1 MLEILLTATVPQS
14 PEKDPD
20 GIVHVLYIIER
31 FYSYYV
37 DDHLIILAL
46 LFVIVF
52 DIILGTCNAWVY
64 HEYKSYK
71 FREGLVSHA
80 AIFFLTALVYPFI
93 VLAGLDKAI
102 DAFILSMIFAYSS
115 SILANLA
122 KLGVNIPYI
131 DQYVRTHI
139 DSHKFEL
146 KDTDT
151 PDNIQRKLGQSGR
164 KRKRK
169 DGDRR
174 MSK

>member
-1 MLEILLTATVPQS
+1 MLSLLLTSTVPHLS
-14 PEKDPD
+14 EKDPK
-20 GIVHVLYIIER
+20 GLMHILNIIKH
-31 FYSYYV
+31 FYGYYV
-37 DDHLIILAL
+37 DDHLTILAL

-52 DIILGTCNAWVY
+52 DIMLGTSNAWVY

-71 FREGLVSHA
+71 FRKGLVSHA
-80 AIFFLTALVYPFI
+80 AMFFLTALLYPFI

-102 DAFILSMIFAYSS
+102 DAFIITMVFAYSS

-146 KDTDT
+146 KDTDR
-151 PDNIQRKLGQSGR
+151 PEDIQRKLGHSGGKEKLNKNRR
-164 KRKRK
+164 KTK
-169 DGDRR
+169 
-174 MSK
+174 

>member
-1 MLEILLTATVPQS
+1 MQSLLLTSTVPHLS
-14 PEKDPD
+14 EKDPD
-20 GIVHVLYIIER
+20 GLMHVLNIIKR
-31 FYSYYV
+31 FYVYYV

-52 DIILGTCNAWVY
+52 DIILGTANAWVY

-71 FREGLVSHA
+71 FRKGLVSHA
-80 AIFFLTALVYPFI
+80 AMFFLTALLYPFI
-93 VLAGLDKAI
+93 VLAGLNGAI
-102 DAFILSMIFAYSS
+102 DAFIITMIFAYAS

-151 PDNIQRKLGQSGR
+151 PEDIQRKLGHSGGKEK
-164 KRKRK
+164 KRIKTGGK
-169 DGDRR
+169 Q
-174 MSK
+174 K

>member
-1 MLEILLTATVPQS
+1 MLPLLLTAKVPQLS
-14 PEKDPD
+14 EQDPD
-20 GIVHVLYIIER
+20 GILHVLNIIRR
-31 FYSYYV
+31 FYGYYV
-37 DDHLIILAL
+37 DEHLIILGL

-52 DIILGTCNAWVY
+52 DIILGTSNAWVY

-71 FREGLVSHA
+71 FRRGLVSHA
-80 AIFFLTALVYPFI
+80 AMFFLTALLYPFI

-102 DAFILSMIFAYSS
+102 DAFVITMVFAYSS

-151 PDNIQRKLGQSGR
+151 PEDIQRKLGHSGGKEKNKNRR
-164 KRKRK
+164 K
-169 DGDRR
+169 
-174 MSK
+174 SK